1 MTVYVL
7 QEMGRNIRS
16 AEKFGDLK
24 IVLPDNKQIVLSSG
38 PLTHKLKKELST
50 FCDDDYLLLIG
61 DPAIIAL
68 AGAVASE
75 MNRGKFKI
83 LKWDRDEKKY
93 YDIEIDLRGQMNELL
108 KQMQQDA
115 GATAPNSMGKIGA
128 VANDIADTDQEISNI
143 EEQLK
148 KKKDY
153 KKHL

>member
-24 IVLPDNKQIVLSSG
+24 VVLPDNKQIVLSSG

-50 FCDDDYLLLIG
+50 FCADDYLLLMG

-68 AGAVASE
+68 AGAIASE
-75 MNRGKFKI
+75 MNRGKFKV

-93 YDIEIDLRGQMNELL
+93 YDLEIDLRG
-108 KQMQQDA
+108 
-115 GATAPNSMGKIGA
+115 
-128 VANDIADTDQEISNI
+128 
-143 EEQLK
+143 
-148 KKKDY
+148 
-153 KKHL
+153 